1 MSELTDL
8 GARLSAVGHLPD
20 PVLRARELIHLQAV
34 AASAIAAATDAAV
47 AEAVERLPHAEV
59 ADRLGVSEH
68 QIRRRLTAH
77 RARIGRPG
85 RPGRRPRST

>member
-8 GARLSAVGHLPD
+8 GARITAAGRIGD
-20 PVLRARELIHLQAV
+20 PVLRARVLMDLQAV

-47 AEAVERLPHAEV
+47 AEAVERLPLAEV
-59 ADRLGVSEH
+59 AGQLGVTAH

>member
-8 GARLSAVGHLPD
+8 GARLSAVGRIGD
-20 PVLRARELIHLQAV
+20 PILRARVLMDLQAV
-34 AASAIAAATDAAV
+34 AATTIAAATDAAA
-47 AEAVERLPHAEV
+47 AEACEQMPTAEV
-59 ADRLGVSEH
+59 AARLGVSEH